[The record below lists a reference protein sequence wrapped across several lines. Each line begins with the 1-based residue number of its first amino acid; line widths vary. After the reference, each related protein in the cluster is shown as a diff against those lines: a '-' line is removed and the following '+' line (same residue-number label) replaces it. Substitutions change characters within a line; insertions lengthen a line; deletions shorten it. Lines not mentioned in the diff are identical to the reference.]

1 MCSCVQVFTVFS
13 FPKYILIKNI
23 WRFFSDSVNNIYSV
37 LFDKDKN
44 EDKEDKNAEIVIS
57 ILYLCLLKKLW
68 KNMHEMKNSG
78 YNVWTYIRK
87 GKRIKWFI

>member
-44 EDKEDKNAEIVIS
+44 EDKEVYVS
-57 ILYLCLLKKLW
+57 P
-68 KNMHEMKNSG
+68 
-78 YNVWTYIRK
+78 
-87 GKRIKWFI
+87 RIKMQKL

>member
-44 EDKEDKNAEIVIS
+44 EDKEDKMQ
-57 ILYLCLLKKLW
+57 KL
-68 KNMHEMKNSG
+68 
-78 YNVWTYIRK
+78 
-87 GKRIKWFI
+87 